1 MNKKLLNNNKIKN
14 TLFIIFAILALWFA
28 RFQYSDYNIKRTI
41 SACIVAQK
49 QTSENFDT
57 NKAKEYCTAQIKK
70 K

>member
-49 QTSENFDT
+49 QTSEKFDP
-57 NKAKEYCTAQIKK
+57 KEARDFCKEQISKK
-70 K
+70 